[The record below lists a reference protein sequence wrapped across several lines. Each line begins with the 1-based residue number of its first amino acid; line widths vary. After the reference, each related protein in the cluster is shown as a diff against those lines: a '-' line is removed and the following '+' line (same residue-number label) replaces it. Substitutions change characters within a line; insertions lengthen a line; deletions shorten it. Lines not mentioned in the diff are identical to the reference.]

1 MFFLLTNELQ
11 SGSKKEMRITLCNS
25 VHGSKELS
33 IYLSSLVFG
42 LRSPPPSSFS
52 GGRQA
57 KHKFSRG
64 KNAWTKSFKEVC
76 SNQMDFGQDRGLARL
91 ALLFYMSLRVSSF
104 IRVWPET
111 WKRTMEI
118 LGNFPKWGFCVF
130 SY

>member
-1 MFFLLTNELQ
+1 MDFGQDRGLARLALLLCMSLRVSSFTRVWPETWKRTMEILGNFPKWGVLRFFLLTNELQ

-64 KNAWTKSFKEVC
+64 KNAWTKSFK
-76 SNQMDFGQDRGLARL
+76 G
-91 ALLFYMSLRVSSF
+91 
-104 IRVWPET
+104 
-111 WKRTMEI
+111 
-118 LGNFPKWGFCVF
+118 VF
-130 SY
+130 SN